1 MGLVKT
7 LGSGESKIGIKRKIG
22 KLTAKSQSPIS
33 KDDRSV
39 AVSNSSSEE
48 KI

>member
-22 KLTAKSQSPIS
+22 KLTAKSKTPIS
-33 KDDRSV
+33 KDERSV
-39 AVSNSSSEE
+39 TVRNSSNPQ
-48 KI
+48 